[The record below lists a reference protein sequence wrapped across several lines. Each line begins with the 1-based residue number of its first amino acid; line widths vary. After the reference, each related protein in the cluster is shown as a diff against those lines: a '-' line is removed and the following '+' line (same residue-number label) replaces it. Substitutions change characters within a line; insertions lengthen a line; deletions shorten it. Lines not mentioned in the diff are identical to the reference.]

1 MEKKD
6 WKCVTPSSQLQTDR
20 QTYLSHPTHLP
31 SQASYEGFITLATT
45 SVVENGCFIFLAQS
59 NIQHGHFVCG
69 TTTGKRGRRGGVD
82 RKGGKGEWTQ
92 SNPNA
97 YSYYCTHIDC
107 YIRNLG
113 TIMKPDRYWLLGK
126 QIIII
131 TNHT

>member
-31 SQASYEGFITLATT
+31 SQASYEGLITLATT

-69 TTTGKRGRRGGVD
+69 TTTGKREVGEGWIERE
-82 RKGGKGEWTQ
+82 GKGNGHSPIQ
-92 SNPNA
+92 ML
-97 YSYYCTHIDC
+97 I
-107 YIRNLG
+107 L
-113 TIMKPDRYWLLGK
+113 
-126 QIIII
+126 IIV
-131 TNHT
+131 HT